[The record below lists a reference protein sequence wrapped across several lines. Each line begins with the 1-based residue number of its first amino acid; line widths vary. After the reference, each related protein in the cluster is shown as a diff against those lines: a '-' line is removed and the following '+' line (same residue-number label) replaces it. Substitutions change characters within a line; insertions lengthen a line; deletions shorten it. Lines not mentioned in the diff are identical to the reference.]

1 MLKSDFQKPNGRFV
15 GITYENVRT
24 YAFIPKLLPP
34 KIKWDNELVNKLA
47 DAQKSLAELNGFV
60 TSLPNRQILL
70 TSFISAEAI
79 LSSQIEGTRATIEDL
94 GLFQATGEE
103 RTKDVR
109 EVSNHV
115 DALYHGFKSLEKLPI
130 CIRMVKELHSILLKD
145 VRGENRTPG
154 EFRRT
159 QVYIASPG
167 QTIEYASFI
176 PPPPKMLLELLGNW
190 EKFIQNNTKIPSL
203 VLAAIMHYQ
212 FEAIHPFL
220 DGNGRIGRLLI
231 MLLLLKQRLLN
242 EQVLYLSAYFALHR
256 QQYYDQLLNVSQ
268 NSDWRSWI
276 LFFLDGIRQL
286 SQEGLVK
293 ARKLFDIHERYL
305 HDFSGAAQK
314 VAELL
319 FQNPIFF
326 TRVQMTE
333 LIDEYSRQSVYN
345 AIRKLED
352 EKIIVSFCK
361 SKRGQIY
368 YAKEILDIVR
378 ID

>member
-1 MLKSDFQKPNGRFV
+1 MLKSDFKNPNGRFV
-15 GITYENVRT
+15 GITYEKVRT
-24 YAFIPKLLPP
+24 YAFIPKLLPQ

-70 TSFISAEAI
+70 SSFISKEAI
-79 LSSQIEGTRATIEDL
+79 LSSQIEGTQATIEDL

-103 RTKDVR
+103 RTEDVR

-115 DALYHGFKSLEKLPI
+115 DALYHGMKLLEELPI

-145 VRGENRTPG
+145 VRGKNRTPG

-167 QTIEYASFI
+167 QTIKYASFI

-190 EKFIQNNTKIPSL
+190 EKFIQNDTNIPTL

-242 EQVLYLSAYFALHR
+242 EPVLYLSAYFNIHR

-268 NSDWRSWI
+268 NSDWRNWI

-286 SQEGLVK
+286 SQEASVK
-293 ARKLFDIHERYL
+293 ARKLIDIYDRYI
-305 HDFSGAAQK
+305 HKYSGVTFQ
-314 VAELL
+314 VAEML
-319 FQNPIFF
+319 FKKPIF
-326 TRVQMTE
+326 TRTQMAN
-333 LIDEYSRQSVYN
+333 LISASRPM
-345 AIRKLED
+345 
-352 EKIIVSFCK
+352 
-361 SKRGQIY
+361 IY
-368 YAKEILDIVR
+368 YAIKRLEESGVIISPGKSKYGQHYYAQEILDIV
-378 ID
+378 IE

>member
-231 MLLLLKQRLLN
+231 MLLLLKQRLLD
-242 EQVLYLSAYFALHR
+242 EPVLYLSAYFNLHR

-286 SQEGLVK
+286 SQEASVK
-293 ARKLFDIHERYL
+293 ARKLIDIYDRYI
-305 HDFSGAAQK
+305 HKYSGVTFQ

-319 FQNPIFF
+319 FKKPIF
-326 TRVQMTE
+326 TRTQMAN
-333 LIDEYSRQSVYN
+333 LISASRPM
-345 AIRKLED
+345 
-352 EKIIVSFCK
+352 
-361 SKRGQIY
+361 IY
-368 YAKEILDIVR
+368 YAIKRLEESGVIISPGKSKYGQHYYAQEILEIV
-378 ID
+378 IE